1 MATGGATV
9 VDMSPPT
16 RLIQVITNPK
26 DFFQTIKDEAGTDAL
41 KMFFL
46 MFIYAPAIVNWV
58 MSIVT
63 LQVVLKQSVVLANT
77 IPGLMNALITTP
89 LITLVAVY
97 VTHFFIKLL
106 GGKDDLLLTAKCIV
120 YTSGITSTATATLA
134 VLSIALTL
142 AGQGLL
148 AILLTLGWIVLAL
161 YTLII
166 SLWGFE
172 ILHEMGMGK
181 ALVAVILAG
190 IVSFLAWGVVGL
202 AFGMVAG
209 MLGLGGAVVTGG

>member
-1 MATGGATV
+1 
-9 VDMSPPT
+9 
-16 RLIQVITNPK
+16 
-26 DFFQTIKDEAGTDAL
+26 
-41 KMFFL
+41 
-46 MFIYAPAIVNWV
+46 
-58 MSIVT
+58 
-63 LQVVLKQSVVLANT
+63 
-77 IPGLMNALITTP
+77 
-89 LITLVAVY
+89 
-97 VTHFFIKLL
+97 
-106 GGKDDLLLTAKCIV
+106 DDLLLTAKCIV